1 MPPNTRLQT
10 PVNQHSRFLA
20 WPVQRSISKRLRIG
34 PTTNIKTIN
43 RTKNMNPCARDS
55 SQRFDPARPRSVLV
69 ADDDVVIRELI
80 STALASAGFDVNAT
94 CDGQQAWE
102 ALLQEHYDLL
112 ITDNEMPRLAGIELI
127 ERIHDAGMSLP
138 VIIASGSFPMEKV
151 RDHPELHIAAVLPK
165 PFRILELLN
174 AARHVFRTSRGNT
187 TLDRRTP
194 VRRRTNPQPIR
205 KCNKSNPVLCKP

>member
-1 MPPNTRLQT
+1 
-10 PVNQHSRFLA
+10 
-20 WPVQRSISKRLRIG
+20 
-34 PTTNIKTIN
+34 
-43 RTKNMNPCARDS
+43 
-55 SQRFDPARPRSVLV
+55 V

-151 RDHPELHIAAVLPK
+151 RDHPELQIAAVLPK

-174 AARHVFRTSRGNT
+174 AARHVFRASRGNT

-194 VRRRTNPQPIR
+194 DRRRTNSQPIR